1 MAVVIA
7 LALAAAA
14 VAPLALSA
22 GEKDAAGQ
30 AVNTSFAPAAEP
42 SAVPLDNPGGPAA
55 ERICPNCGAKVPAD
69 AKFCTACGAKLAPV
83 APAAPAMVRPTA
95 CPKCG
100 AAIPAEAKFC
110 TGCGWKVE
118 LVPVGSTPPTAAPAM
133 EKYQSK
139 DGRLM
144 LFKPKDWKVQ
154 DGEIF
159 GPGSFAASVTE
170 PNDNAIMLFITAQMK
185 DGIKDSSQ
193 MAVEILAGMQKPYP
207 DIKVTEM
214 KSTPDKGRTQA
225 MISMTVEG
233 KKALGHA
240 YFFYSPRLSSVY
252 ILLAREDLWEKLAPT
267 LTAISA
273 NLAFA
278 PEGVE
283 KVLKQAQE
291 QAGKT
296 EYADGGK
303 VSPAEI
309 LRRTENKE
317 GKQLPL
323 EAAVAADGSFGMKI
337 PKGWA
342 LDGGGLCFI
351 LTSDNGAKEYGCGYT
366 HHTFSTVDYG
376 QPIPGVVTSPYR
388 PPTQALMLV
397 LSLGKVAKNVQILGE
412 SFDNELPAETVKAFK
427 AIDVTGSRTDVR
439 LVHVKFT
446 NATTGRAERGLFT
459 VSSTANSMGISWD
472 CTVCGGWAPANELE
486 DCLPLYAKLGKS
498 VEVNQQWVA
507 GTNAAQQV
515 KSQQLFNN
523 LQDSIKGQQKSFEGY
538 MGSLK
543 DASRSRDYT
552 SWAYS
557 QTTLGQGSWVAE
569 NEGAK
574 VYNTDSWGIEGPEGR
589 VNAPAYN
596 NTNFTGR
603 TPWGNDTNLVNTR
616 KMWETYIAT
625 PRN

>member
-1 MAVVIA
+1 
-7 LALAAAA
+7 LA
-14 VAPLALSA
+14 
-22 GEKDAAGQ
+22 
-30 AVNTSFAPAAEP
+30 
-42 SAVPLDNPGGPAA
+42 
-55 ERICPNCGAKVPAD
+55 AD
-69 AKFCTACGAKLAPV
+69 AKFCPD
-83 APAAPAMVRPTA
+83 
-95 CPKCG
+95 
-100 AAIPAEAKFC
+100 
-110 TGCGWKVE
+110 CGWKIK
-118 LVPVGSTPPTAAPAM
+118 LVPAGSAPLPTPAPAM

-144 LFKPKDWKVQ
+144 LFKPKEWKVR

-170 PNDNAIMLFITAQMK
+170 PNEDAAVMFITAQMK
-185 DGIKDSSQ
+185 DSIKDSSQ
-193 MAVEILAGMQKPYP
+193 MAVEILAGLQTPFP
-207 DIKVTEM
+207 DVKVTEM
-214 KSTPDKGRTQA
+214 KTTADKARTQVRL
-225 MISMTVEG
+225 SMTVDG
-233 KKALGHA
+233 KKATGHA

-283 KVLKQAQE
+283 KVLKQGQE

-309 LRRTENKE
+309 LRRTENKQ

-323 EAAVAADGSFGMKI
+323 EAAAAADGSFSMQI

-342 LDGGGLCFI
+342 LDGSGLYFI
-351 LTSDNGAKEYGCGYT
+351 LTSDNRAKEYGCGFTRY
-366 HHTFSTVDYG
+366 TFSTVDYG

-388 PPTQALMLV
+388 PPTQALALV
-397 LSLGKVAKNVQILGE
+397 FSKGKVVKDLQILGE

-427 AIDVTGSRTDVR
+427 AIDVTGTRTDVR

-446 NATTGRAERGLFT
+446 NVTTGRPERGLFT
-459 VSSTANSMGISWD
+459 VSSTAQPMGIAWD
-472 CTVCGGWAPANELE
+472 CTVCGGWAPGDELE
-486 DCLPLYAKLGKS
+486 DFLPLYARLGKT
-498 VEVNQQWVA
+498 VEANQQWVA
-507 GTNAAQQV
+507 ATNGAQQA

-523 LQDSIKGQQKSFEGY
+523 LQDSIKGQKQSFEGY

-543 DASRSRDYT
+543 EAGRSRDYT

-557 QTTLGQGSWVAE
+557 QSTLGQGSWVAE

-574 VYNTDSWGIEGPEGR
+574 VYNTDSWGIQGPEGR
-589 VNAPAYN
+589 VDAKAYN
-596 NTNFTGR
+596 NTNFTGK
-603 TPWGNDTNLVNTR
+603 TPWGQDTNLVNTR
-616 KMWETYIAT
+616 DMWEKHIAT